1 MLPVWLKMLNFAA
14 KSNILNKYG
23 NTKIICDVVD
33 AFGYISK
40 CDGRRSL
47 ILSDRYHD
55 NEDHRYV
62 VVEHDDDDETVT
74 VTSGITTTAQVVI
87 TSGTG
92 QVVYNEQTV
101 ISSSPVVILLP
112 ETKEEQ
118 TYRIEIE
125 TGDSSL
131 YGEFCQT
138 VK

>member
-1 MLPVWLKMLNFAA
+1 METRKLFAMSLMLL
-14 KSNILNKYG
+14 G
-23 NTKIICDVVD
+23 
-33 AFGYISK
+33 ISANVMA
-40 CDGRRSL
+40 DDPI

-62 VVEHDDDDETVT
+62 VVEHDDETVT